1 MNRGTGI
8 FCVLL
13 GLTLGWL
20 SPTAAQGEQAAASRI
35 LIHMKTSLALDDAQ
49 ICAVPNVA
57 WAAVKAGHKVTILV
71 DASAVTSVTK
81 GFGWFRGLIGSDSTA
96 LDRAGLPERERQ
108 SLSELMGVPLEQVP
122 HNYGEYFDFLKNK
135 LGIEIYGNQT
145 MMLLY
150 KIDPARVA
158 SAVTPIALAR
168 MVELFASA
176 DRIIVY

>member
-1 MNRGTGI
+1 MWRTI
-8 FCVLL
+8 SSLVVFTV
-13 GLTLGWL
+13 LTLL
-20 SPTAAQGEQAAASRI
+20 TASFAQAQQATPTRI

-81 GFGWFRGLIGSDSTA
+81 GFGWFRKLTGAETTA

-108 SLSELMGVPLEQVP
+108 SLSEQMGVPLDQIP
-122 HNYGEYFDFLKNK
+122 HTYGEYFDMLKNK
-135 LGIEIYGNQT
+135 LGVEIYGNQT

-158 SAVTPIALAR
+158 SSVAPIPLEK
-168 MVELFASA
+168 MVGLFEVA
-176 DRIIVY
+176 DRTIVY

>member
-1 MNRGTGI
+1 MNQRTSYMI
-8 FCVLL
+8 VAICVWLVWSAGL
-13 GLTLGWL
+13 GVQQV
-20 SPTAAQGEQAAASRI
+20 SAANI

-81 GFGWFRGLIGSDSTA
+81 GFGWFRKLIGTETTA

-108 SLSELMGVPLEQVP
+108 SLSEQMGVPLEQVP
-122 HNYGEYFDFLKNK
+122 HTYGEYLDFLKNK
-135 LGIEIYGNQT
+135 LGVEIYGNQT

-150 KIDPARVA
+150 RIDPARVA
-158 SAVTPIALAR
+158 ASITPIPLAK
-168 MVELFASA
+168 MVDLFTST
-176 DRIIVY
+176 DRVMVY

>member
-1 MNRGTGI
+1 MNRRTSCMI
-8 FCVLL
+8 VAMCV
-13 GLTLGWL
+13 TLVWSAGFWTQHA
-20 SPTAAQGEQAAASRI
+20 SAANI

-57 WAAVKAGHKVTILV
+57 WVAVKAGHQVTILV

-81 GFGWFRGLIGSDSTA
+81 GFGWFRKLIGAETTA

-108 SLSELMGVPLEQVP
+108 SLSEQMGVPVEQVP
-122 HNYGEYFDFLKNK
+122 HNYGEYFDFLKSK
-135 LGIEIYGNQT
+135 LSVEIYGNQT

-158 SAVTPIALAR
+158 STVTPLPLDR
-168 MVELFASA
+168 MVQLFTEA